1 MPETITPIAAAIRDI
16 TMATLN
22 KNIVA
27 LGANSFFTDFSTEMI
42 LPLLPIFLERFLH
55 ATKSEIGLIEGTAE
69 LGVALLIALSGF
81 YSDRLGRRKGLTV
94 LGYSLS
100 NLIKPLA
107 FFAQTAGMVAIIRI
121 GDRLAKG
128 IRVAPRDA
136 LISASTPKESS
147 GYVFGFHKMM
157 DGAGALAGSLA
168 TFALLWTLGESES
181 SFRTI
186 FALSL
191 IPGLIAMTIL
201 IFLVTDVPFTPAP
214 RRRFRPSALPS
225 PFYWL
230 VAFQTLFSLVAMN
243 YSFMILKAGD
253 NGLALAMIPLAY
265 ALYNL
270 TQAFFAIP
278 IGKLSDRWGKPTLLS
293 IVYLAFGLGAL
304 AMASG
309 SIWGV
314 WLGFAIYGF
323 FAGGFNSLAKAI
335 ISDTAPAELKAT
347 AYGVYYTSVG
357 IATLIS
363 LSSGGWLWDRY
374 GSTFPF
380 MIASVS
386 AIVFA
391 GFLFGMRKRFLD

>member
-1 MPETITPIAAAIRDI
+1 
-16 TMATLN
+16 MATLN

-55 ATKSEIGLIEGTAE
+55 ATKGEIGLIEGTAE

-81 YSDRLGRRKGLTV
+81 YSDRLGKRKGLTV
-94 LGYSLS
+94 LGYGLS

-107 FFAQTAGMVAIIRI
+107 FFAQTTGMVAMIRI

-157 DGAGALAGSLA
+157 DGAGALTGSLA

-181 SFRTI
+181 TFRTV

-201 IFLVTDVPFTPAP
+201 IFLVTDVPFTPSP
-214 RRRFRPSALPS
+214 ERRFRPSALS
-225 PFYWL
+225 RPFYWL
-230 VAFQTLFSLVAMN
+230 VGFQTLFSLVAMN

-253 NGLALAMIPLAY
+253 NGMALAMIPLAY
-265 ALYNL
+265 AFYNL
-270 TQAFFAIP
+270 TQSFFAIP

-293 IVYLAFGLGAL
+293 IVYLAFALGAL

-314 WLGFAIYGF
+314 WLGFSIYGF
-323 FAGGFNSLAKAI
+323 FAGGFNALAKAI
-335 ISDTAPAELKAT
+335 ISDTAPNELKAT
-347 AYGVYYTSVG
+347 AYGVYYTAIGV
-357 IATLIS
+357 ATLTS
-363 LSSGGWLWDRY
+363 LTIGGWLWDCY
-374 GSTFPF
+374 GSTLPF
-380 MIASVS
+380 VIASGT
-386 AIVFA
+386 AIILA
-391 GFLFGMRKRFLD
+391 GLLLVMRNKFLD